1 MAAEDDLGG
10 RVALITGATRGL
22 GRVVAAEFAAAGAD
36 VVVVSRTLTDA
47 TRVVAELAAGQPTK
61 ATAIAGDVAA
71 ADGAP
76 RIVDAALERHGRID
90 ILVNAAG
97 CMVRGAIEE
106 TSEGEF
112 DQMMRVNAFGTWAMC
127 RAVVPAMR
135 AAGGGSIVNVASAA
149 GMVGYDARS
158 AYGASKGAVIQLTRC
173 LAVELAGIAVR
184 VNAVAPGPFE
194 AGMAKA
200 RRGTSRISALLEHRV
215 PMRRMAQPQELA
227 GAVLF
232 LAGARASFVT
242 GAILPVDGGWT
253 AS

>member
-1 MAAEDDLGG
+1 MAAEHDLGG
-10 RVALITGATRGL
+10 RVALVTGATRGL
-22 GRVVAAEFAAAGAD
+22 GRVIAAEFAAVGAD
-36 VVVVSRTLTDA
+36 VVVVSRTQADA
-47 TRVVAELAAGQPTK
+47 TRVAAELAATHCTK

-71 ADGAP
+71 TNGAAS
-76 RIVDAALERHGRID
+76 IVDAALERHGRID

-97 CMVRGAIEE
+97 FMIRGAIEE
-106 TSEGEF
+106 TSDEAF

-135 AAGGGSIVNVASAA
+135 ASGGGSIVNVASAA
-149 GMVGYDARS
+149 GMVGYDTRS

-173 LAVELAGIAVR
+173 LAVELAGIAIR

-194 AGMAKA
+194 AGMAQA
-200 RRGTSRISALLEHRV
+200 RQGTSRMSALLEHRV

-232 LAGARASFVT
+232 LASARASFVT
-242 GAILPVDGGWT
+242 GVILPVDGGWT

>member
-1 MAAEDDLGG
+1 MGAEHDFGG
-10 RVALITGATRGL
+10 RVALVTGATRGL
-22 GRVVAAEFAAAGAD
+22 GRVVAREFAMAGAD
-36 VVVVSRTLTDA
+36 VVVVSRTLADA
-47 TRVVAELAAGQPTK
+47 TRVAAELTAARPIA
-61 ATAIAGDVAA
+61 ATAVAGDVAA
-71 ADGAP
+71 TDGAR
-76 RIVDAALERHGRID
+76 RIVDAALERHGRVD

-97 CMVRGAIEE
+97 SMVRGAIEE
-106 TSEGEF
+106 TSDEAF

-135 AAGGGSIVNVASAA
+135 AAGGGSIVNFASAA
-149 GMVGYDARS
+149 GMVGYDTRS

-173 LAVELAGIAVR
+173 LAVELAEIAVR

-194 AGMAKA
+194 AGMAQA
-200 RRGTSRISALLEHRV
+200 RKGTSRMSALLEHRV

-232 LAGARASFVT
+232 LAGACASFVT
-242 GAILPVDGGWT
+242 GVILPVDGGWT